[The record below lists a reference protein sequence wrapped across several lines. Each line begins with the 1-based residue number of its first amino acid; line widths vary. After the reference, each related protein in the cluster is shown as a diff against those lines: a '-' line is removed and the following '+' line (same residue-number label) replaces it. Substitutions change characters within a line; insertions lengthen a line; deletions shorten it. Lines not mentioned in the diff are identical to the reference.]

1 MKKVIREGAMSD
13 IDIMAGESKSFK
25 DFVKEFYKEFKDF
38 PKNREA
44 MKWLEDTYKSVNEST
59 DSDDLERV
67 ADGLPQTVEE
77 TINEMSINDPIM
89 IKLRA
94 AQMKRN
100 KDAATKVEKEKKIN
114 PDYTALKN
122 APKIKELKKKRAQIM
137 RDMEQEAE
145 PEGGKIADRYGKELN
160 KIDNDIIKLGG
171 NPMSESVNE
180 DAKKVWK
187 YKGVLLVDSD
197 FVNLCKGKLP
207 NSELK
212 HAGGGDFF
220 LQTPDGVISFDRTN
234 GSLDGMS
241 GRAHQVSDNQGGKLL
256 AQLIKKMGA
265 TIVSES
271 VNEDKIDVL
280 RKSVQKINRK
290 YKVNVSSH
298 PITKGEIEIILGSG
312 NHPDSDYH
320 AIEKLVSKLG
330 IKNHSI
336 FNESVNEGISVFD
349 ERSFGKTGIIV
360 MIDDNGKKV
369 SAIFKDKKNADKFN
383 RNNPS
388 DIKKLLDLAKK
399 TKYPTAIDELVVNES
414 STINKRRAG
423 AELKQKLKGKRSDG
437 MGEYTGTIYGLD
449 STGKRVELKNLND
462 LNKYSE
468 FELGESVNEEA
479 KRDYKAEYKKFQSS
493 TESKKYRAELNKYNR
508 DKGTYG
514 NGDGKD
520 ASHKGGKIVGF
531 EAESKNRG
539 RAEKSR
545 LKKES
550 AGCGCGC
557 GCGGSKLT
565 ESVEPQII
573 TQLKDIVNNKQNK
586 VLVDPKS
593 GKKMRVDLFSAS
605 AITQVYDALKQQSNK
620 DKFVG
625 SGLMGMQSMAMK
637 LLK

>member
-94 AQMKRN
+94 AQMKIN

-145 PEGGKIADRYGKELN
+145 PEGGKIADRYGKLLN

-171 NPMSESVNE
+171 NPM
-180 DAKKVWK
+180 K
-187 YKGVLLVDSD
+187 
-197 FVNLCKGKLP
+197 
-207 NSELK
+207 
-212 HAGGGDFF
+212 
-220 LQTPDGVISFDRTN
+220 
-234 GSLDGMS
+234 
-241 GRAHQVSDNQGGKLL
+241 
-256 AQLIKKMGA
+256 
-265 TIVSES
+265 ES

-605 AITQVYDALKQQSNK
+605 AITQVYDALKQQTNK